1 MAELTKL
8 GFMDETL
15 APIIAKGSKCVD
27 PVNLEITVDEDGNVH
42 MWKVVTL
49 IGIFI
54 VYVIKMIGLLHQRH
68 SLFQSE
74 ETQNERLE
82 K

>member
-1 MAELTKL
+1 
-8 GFMDETL
+8 MDETL
-15 APIIAKGSKCVD
+15 APIIVEGSKCVD

-54 VYVIKMIGLLHQRH
+54 VYVIKMIGLLH
-68 SLFQSE
+68 
-74 ETQNERLE
+74 
-82 K
+82 